1 MARTLARQL
10 PRAFAFASTSK
21 REGSPRA
28 VTGLSAQVAADAGS
42 PVARAASTAAVTT
55 RAWRRGAGMLA
66 SSVVEWRPGRYDF
79 PDAAHSP
86 ATAPGVEHVMSV
98 SDEVLKRLAMLAT
111 PTLANALDDV

>member
-10 PRAFAFASTSK
+10 PRALAFASTSK

-28 VTGLSAQVAADAGS
+28 VTGLSAQVAADAGL
-42 PVARAASTAAVTT
+42 PVVRVASIEAVAI

-86 ATAPGVEHVMSV
+86 AMAPGGEHGHGRS
-98 SDEVLKRLAMLAT
+98 
-111 PTLANALDDV
+111 